1 MSAPILVLAPEG
13 RDAEVIRL
21 VLDGIGVPSLVCA
34 DLAEVRHGLEQDAL
48 ALVLTEGAMASGS
61 DALIEWLNAQPSWSD
76 LPVILLTAQGSL
88 RGHHARWGLFSRL
101 GNVTILDRP
110 LHADTLK
117 SAARAAVRARQRQ
130 YQTRTHLRQIEGAAD
145 RLEAQVAERTRD
157 LHDAMAERERAEE
170 ALRQAQKMEAVG
182 QLTGGVAHDFNNL
195 LQAILGNLE
204 VLQDKLA
211 DREDAL
217 RHVRAASQAGDRAAT
232 LTRRLLA
239 FARRQPLSPA
249 SLNLNALVSGMQE
262 LVQRSVGEAV
272 QVKAIL
278 AGGLWR
284 TWADANQVENVL
296 LNLAINARDAM
307 PAGGHLTIETA
318 NSHLDDRYVAA
329 ETGLQP
335 GQYVVMCVTD
345 TGTGMPSEVMA
356 RAFEPFFTTKP
367 IGQGTGLGLSQLYGF
382 ARQSGGHAALYSEV
396 GKGTTVKLYLPRY
409 HGPEPQETTPV
420 LPHVPIVDAA
430 RTILVVEDEALVR
443 IQLVEA
449 LEERGYTV
457 IETSEPQ
464 GAIRVLETDVKIDL
478 LATDVGLPG
487 MNGRQLAEIARQSRP
502 DLPVLF
508 LTGYAPNAAQGD
520 QELGPRTRLLSKPF
534 SIGALMVKIQGMLKD
549 AAD

>member
-76 LPVILLTAQGSL
+76 LPVILLTAQGSR

>member
-61 DALIEWLNAQPSWSD
+61 DALIEWLDAQPSWSD
-76 LPVILLTAQGSL
+76 LPVILLTAQGSR

-211 DREDAL
+211 DWEDAL

-409 HGPEPQETTPV
+409 HGPEPQETPPV

>member
-61 DALIEWLNAQPSWSD
+61 DALIEWLDAQPSWSD
-76 LPVILLTAQGSL
+76 LPVILLTAQGSR

-211 DREDAL
+211 DWEDAL